1 MGGRGEVTTARR
13 LPGLLR
19 KRLTEDTEL
28 LRRVAYE
35 TCLRG
40 EAHAV
45 RLTNER
51 GLVDNGTPGFKGSWK
66 TDPLHNGAELRN
78 DIPYAGVI
86 EHGRRPGRPGPPIE
100 PIRQWVMR
108 KLVANG
114 EVEAKDAE
122 SVARAVRWSIHHKGT
137 KPRFVLRD
145 TVAQMRVWFPAEA
158 VRVLRRK
165 ATR

>member
-1 MGGRGEVTTARR
+1 MADTIVTTARR
-13 LPGLLR
+13 LPSLLR
-19 KRLTEDTEL
+19 QRLAGDTAL

-40 EAHAV
+40 EAWAV
-45 RLTNER
+45 RRTDEL

-66 TDPLHNGAELRN
+66 SEPITNGAELRN
-78 DIPYAGVI
+78 DVLYAGVL
-86 EHGRRPGRPGPPIE
+86 EYGRRANRPGPPLE
-100 PIRQWVMR
+100 PILEWVQR

-114 EVEAKDAE
+114 EVAAKDAE

-145 TVAQMRVWFPAEA
+145 TVAQMRVWFPVEA
-158 VRVLRRK
+158 VRQIKRR
-165 ATR
+165 RG